1 MVTKSVR
8 LFLPDGMEARRIA
21 ELVQAAGNYDSKIYI
36 EAKDRK
42 VNAKSIMGMMSLAL
56 PENGQI
62 RIEADGPDEEKALQ
76 GLETF
81 CRG

>member
-21 ELVQAAGNYDSKIYI
+21 ELVQAAGNSDSKIYI

-42 VNAKSIMGMMSLAL
+42 FNAKSIMGMMSLAL
-56 PENGQI
+56 PEDGRI